1 MTWIQ
6 KPVNAPTREEINQL
20 NQSIDKIDP
29 NVKCVKMEYQ
39 DGTEEVI
46 NDAAIVIRSM
56 KDDIGME
63 FVNGTD
69 QKYQDMIVQF
79 REKTH
84 DPFVKESKENNN
96 KYRKKRKVIIW
107 EIILVLYIIGVV
119 VLFAFCGY
127 MYGYVEGYDAG
138 GDFVMSLITERTGK

>member
-6 KPVNAPTREEINQL
+6 KSVNTPTREEIKQL
-20 NQSIDKIDP
+20 NQSIDRIDL
-29 NVKCVKMEYQ
+29 NVKCVKMEYK

-56 KDDIGME
+56 KDDIDME

-84 DPFVKESKENNN
+84 DPLVKESKENDN
-96 KYRKKRKVIIW
+96 KYRKKRKVIIC
-107 EIILVLYIIGVV
+107 EILLALFIIGVA
-119 VLFAFCGY
+119 VLFFFYGY

-138 GDFVMSLITERTGK
+138 GNFIMSLITERTGK

>member
-6 KPVNAPTREEINQL
+6 KSVNTPTREEIKQL
-20 NQSIDKIDP
+20 NQSIDRIDP

-56 KDDIGME
+56 KDDIDME

-84 DPFVKESKENNN
+84 DPLVRESKENNN
-96 KYRKKRKVIIW
+96 KYREKRKVIIGG
-107 EIILVLYIIGVV
+107 IVLALNIIGIAA
-119 VLFAFCGY
+119 LFYICGY
-127 MYGYVEGYDAG
+127 LLGYVEGYDAAI
-138 GDFVMSLITERTGK
+138 MSLIIERTGK